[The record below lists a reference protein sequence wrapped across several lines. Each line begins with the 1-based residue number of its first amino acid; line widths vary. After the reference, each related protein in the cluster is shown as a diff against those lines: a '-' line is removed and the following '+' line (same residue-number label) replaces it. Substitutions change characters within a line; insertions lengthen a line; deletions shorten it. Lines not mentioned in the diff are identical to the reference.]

1 MKAFYISGDIEGL
14 DGYKVGLDKE
24 ANDRILRAHFL
35 AAAEGLRAGGA
46 TRVMLKSFHG
56 VPGEYPDYVET
67 PLRPVP
73 GEFDLPRIA
82 EARAGLA
89 LVGFHGLPPE
99 CGWGHAYRFSNLWLN
114 GRKIGEITLQVC
126 RAAAAGV
133 PTVLYAGDAHGA
145 EEARGAAPEAVIVV
159 LRPGSLNL
167 DEGPMDDAKLAALRD
182 GAERASSLA
191 AAGRIPVPALPERF
205 VLEVPLAT
213 EAAAAVVP
221 KALPYPVAVSGNRV
235 AYDAADFA
243 GMYHF
248 FHDMFN
254 LAGAVSRLGKD
265 AAGRPAE
272 RKDSQ

>member
-1 MKAFYISGDIEGL
+1 MKTFYISGDIEGMS
-14 DGYKVGLDKE
+14 GYKGSPDKA
-24 ANDRILRAHFL
+24 ANDEVLRKHFL
-35 AAAEGLRAGGA
+35 AAAEGLHAGGA
-46 TRVMLKSFHG
+46 ARVMLKSFHG

-82 EARAGLA
+82 EAKSGLA
-89 LVGFHGLPPE
+89 LVGFHGLPPD

-133 PTVLYAGDAHGA
+133 PTALFAGDTHGA
-145 EEARGAAPEAVIVV
+145 KELREIAPEAVVVV

-167 DEGPMDDAKLAALRD
+167 DEGPLDHEMLSALRE
-182 GAERASSLA
+182 GAERAALLA
-191 AAGRIPVPALPERF
+191 VAGKIPVPVLPERF
-205 VLEVPLAT
+205 VLEVPLAN
-213 EAAAAVVP
+213 EAAAAAAP
-221 KALPYPVAVSGNRV
+221 RILTYPVTVTGNRV
-235 AYDAADFA
+235 SHESSDFRDC
-243 GMYHF
+243 YVF

-265 AAGRPAE
+265 GAGPPAE
-272 RKDSQ
+272 RKDKQ